1 MNSQLAAPQ
10 LSVPSS
16 PTKPEKLP
24 PGATG
29 PGTITAQLAPASY
42 SSAQTQQ
49 TTLVGSESALDLAAI
64 AATHWIAKG
73 ATLAVPLT
81 VEALDL
87 GVPQA
92 NVAIQFTVVNGTAS
106 LSSTTATTSSAG
118 LASVT
123 AQVANL
129 SATVQ
134 VSACVSPANAP
145 CQTFTLFAVPAS
157 SWTLEPVSG
166 TLQVV
171 PNGQPFQPLAMRVTD
186 GSSADNPVMGVNVT
200 FVTTLERNPQPPGG
214 GPPAGGDV
222 QGQDDA
228 PIILGTSQTQIV
240 TGQDGLASITPS
252 VGNLGPCDAFI
263 AVTAGSA
270 TAQFE
275 LESVDPLPSET
286 QPPQKKAGWEPPRIA
301 VSPKPR
307 TAPEN

>member
-1 MNSQLAAPQ
+1 MTPVN
-10 LSVPSS
+10 
-16 PTKPEKLP
+16 
-24 PGATG
+24 GATIAWSSTNG
-29 PGTITAQLAPASY
+29 IEFSACGAAAFLVPFSPIQAGEASTWVTPTATGAGTITAQLAPASY

-157 SWTLEPVSG
+157 SWKLEAGSG
-166 TLQVV
+166 TASGRPQRPVLPTTRDAGDGRLIDRQSC
-171 PNGQPFQPLAMRVTD
+171 D
-186 GSSADNPVMGVNVT
+186 GSERHVSDHARTKSAGARRRAT
-200 FVTTLERNPQPPGG
+200 PGQRLRRPG
-214 GPPAGGDV
+214 RHARHPRDIANTSSYRAGWTRFDRA
-222 QGQDDA
+222 D
-228 PIILGTSQTQIV
+228 
-240 TGQDGLASITPS
+240 
-252 VGNLGPCDAFI
+252 
-263 AVTAGSA
+263 
-270 TAQFE
+270 
-275 LESVDPLPSET
+275 
-286 QPPQKKAGWEPPRIA
+286 GWEPRSVRCVHHRHCGGRDCA
-301 VSPKPR
+301 V
-307 TAPEN
+307 